1 MPAKPAAVRPIRPV
15 KSKTISAAEWKVRCN
30 LAAAYRL
37 AAHFGW
43 TDLQA
48 THISARVPGRHEHFL
63 MNPYGSFFHEIT
75 ASSLVKIDLDGKL
88 IDPPDGRVNAAGF
101 TIHSA
106 IHAARP
112 EVGCVLHLHTIA
124 GVAVCS
130 QKHGLLPINHAGLLF
145 RNRVGYHDYEGLTFN
160 LDERPRLVA
169 SLGRNVAMILH
180 NHGTLT
186 VGETVGEAFYWAY
199 NLEKACRIQIASLA
213 GNPEQIV
220 PSQAVQEHYTK
231 QTEYVGRLGEQI
243 VWPGLLRMAD
253 QLFPA
258 YKT

>member
-1 MPAKPAAVRPIRPV
+1 MPAASAKVRQLKPKRP
-15 KSKTISAAEWKVRCN
+15 KISDAEWKVRCD

-37 AAHFGW
+37 AAHFDW

-48 THISARVPGRHEHFL
+48 THISARVPGVHDQFL

-75 ASSLVKIDLDGKL
+75 ASSLVKIDLEGKV
-88 IDPPDGRVNAAGF
+88 IDPPGKRVNAAGF

-145 RNRVGYHDYEGLTFN
+145 RNRVAYHDYEGVTFN

-169 SLGRNVAMILH
+169 SLGDKQAMILH

-186 VGETVGEAFYWAY
+186 VGATVGEAFYWAY
-199 NLEKACRIQIASLA
+199 NLEKACKIQIASLA
-213 GNPEQIV
+213 GNPEQII
-220 PSQAVQEHYTK
+220 PSQAIQEHYTA
-231 QTEYVGRLGEQI
+231 QTSYVGKLGEET
-243 VWPGLLRMAD
+243 VWPGLLRMAE
-253 QLFPA
+253 QLFPE
-258 YKT
+258 YKS

>member
-1 MPAKPAAVRPIRPV
+1 MTEPARLPRRD
-15 KSKTISAAEWKVRCN
+15 ISDAEWKVRCD

-37 AAHFGW
+37 VDHYGW
-43 TDLQA
+43 TDMQA
-48 THISARVPGRHEHFL
+48 THISARVPGSDHHFL
-63 MNPYGSFFHEIT
+63 MNPYGSFFWEIT
-75 ASSLVKIDLDGKL
+75 ASSLVKIDLDGNV
-88 IDPPDGRVNAAGF
+88 IDPPGGKVNAAGF

-106 IHAARP
+106 IHGARSD
-112 EVGCVLHLHTIA
+112 VHCVLHLHTIA

-145 RNRVGYHDYEGLTFN
+145 RNRLAYHDYEGVTFN
-160 LDERPRLVA
+160 LDERPRLIK
-169 SLGRNVAMILH
+169 SLGDRPAMILH

-213 GNPEQIV
+213 GNPEQII
-220 PSQAVQEHYTK
+220 PSMAIQEHYTT
-231 QTEYVGRLGEQI
+231 QTGFVGKLGESV
-243 VWPGLLRMAD
+243 VWPALLRLVEKHYPD
-253 QLFPA
+253 